1 MQRSLVVKLTCGADA
16 TADLERTAQA
26 LTVCATAAAGGI
38 PVRLWLTGGA
48 TYLATPGY
56 AERLTLAHSAPLADL
71 RDAMLALDA
80 ITVCTQCAARRDLT
94 PDDLLPGASIAGAMG
109 FVEQVM
115 TDGTQALVY

>member
-16 TADLERTAQA
+16 TPDLERTAQA
-26 LTVCATAAAGGI
+26 LTVCATAAAAGI
-38 PVRLWLTGGA
+38 PVRLWLTGDA

-56 AERLTLAHSAPLADL
+56 AERLTLALE
-71 RDAMLALDA
+71 A
-80 ITVCTQCAARRDLT
+80 ISVCTQCAARRDLT

-115 TDGTQALVY
+115 TDGAQALVY